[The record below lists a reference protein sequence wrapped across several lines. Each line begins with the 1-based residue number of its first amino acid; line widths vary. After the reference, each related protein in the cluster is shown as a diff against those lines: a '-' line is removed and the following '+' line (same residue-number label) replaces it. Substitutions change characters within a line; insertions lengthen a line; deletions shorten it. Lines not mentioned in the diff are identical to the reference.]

1 MSLLSTVL
9 LTFSKD
15 NLNPLLLQ
23 TSISL
28 LSISYVA
35 KKIDVVIWELS
46 SIPI

>member
-1 MSLLSTVL
+1 MSLLSTVF

-28 LSISYVA
+28 LNISYVA

-46 SIPI
+46 LIPL